1 MPQPNPVNTLEIL
14 IKPWQEASQD
24 AYLIREK
31 VFIHEQG
38 VPEDM
43 ELDEFDPT
51 SKHALAYE
59 DHVCVCTGRLVHL
72 NSHHAQIG
80 RMAVLS
86 AFRNRG
92 IGKVIL
98 SRLIALAKSEGVLT
112 LTLHSQ
118 VSAIPF
124 YAKMGFIAEG
134 SIYDEAGI
142 PHRNMI
148 LSLVKTIE

>member
-14 IKPWQEASQD
+14 IKSWQEASQD

-31 VFIHEQG
+31 VFIQEQG

-43 ELDEFDPT
+43 ELDKFDHI
-51 SKHALAYE
+51 SNHALAYE
-59 DHVCVCTGRLVHL
+59 GRLCVGTGRLVRL
-72 NSHHAQIG
+72 NSHHAKIG

-92 IGKVIL
+92 IGKAIL
-98 SRLIALAKSEGVLT
+98 SRLIALAKAEGVLT

-118 VSAIPF
+118 ISAIPF
-124 YAKMGFIAEG
+124 YAKMGFIVEG
-134 SIYDEAGI
+134 PIYDEAGI
-142 PHRNMI
+142 AHRNMI
-148 LSLVKTIE
+148 LSLVRTLE

>member
-1 MPQPNPVNTLEIL
+1 MPAPNPINALEIL

-31 VFIHEQG
+31 VFIEEQG

-59 DHVCVCTGRLVHL
+59 GPLCLGTGRLVHL

-80 RMAVLS
+80 RMAVLR

-92 IGKVIL
+92 IGKAIL
-98 SRLIALAKSEGVLT
+98 SRLIALAKSEGALT

-124 YAKMGFIAEG
+124 YAKMGFIVEG
-134 SIYDEAGI
+134 PIYDEAGI
-142 PHRNMI
+142 AHRNMI
-148 LSLVKTIE
+148 LSLVRTIE

>member
-59 DHVCVCTGRLVHL
+59 DHVCVGTGRLVHL

>member
-1 MPQPNPVNTLEIL
+1 MPQPNPINTFDIS
-14 IKPWQEASQD
+14 IKSWQEALKE
-24 AYLIREK
+24 AYFIRK
-31 VFIHEQG
+31 QVFIEEQG

-59 DHVCVCTGRLVHL
+59 GDLCVGTGRLVHL
-72 NSHHAQIG
+72 HSHHAQIG

-86 AFRNRG
+86 TFRNRG
-92 IGKVIL
+92 IGKAIL
-98 SRLIALAKSEGVLT
+98 NRLIALAKVEGVLT
-112 LTLHSQ
+112 LILHSQ

-124 YAKMGFIAEG
+124 YTKMGFIVDG
-134 SIYDEAGI
+134 PIYDEAGI

-148 LSLVKTIE
+148 LSLAKTIE

>member
-1 MPQPNPVNTLEIL
+1 MPAPNPINALEIL

-31 VFIHEQG
+31 VFIEEQG

-51 SKHALAYE
+51 AKHALAYE
-59 DHVCVCTGRLVHL
+59 GHLCVGTGRLVHL

-80 RMAVLS
+80 RMAVLR

-92 IGKVIL
+92 IGRAIL

-118 VSAIPF
+118 VSAISF
-124 YAKMGFIAEG
+124 YAKMGFIVDG
-134 SIYDEAGI
+134 PIYDEAGI
-142 PHRNMI
+142 SHRNMI
-148 LSLVKTIE
+148 LSLAKTIE